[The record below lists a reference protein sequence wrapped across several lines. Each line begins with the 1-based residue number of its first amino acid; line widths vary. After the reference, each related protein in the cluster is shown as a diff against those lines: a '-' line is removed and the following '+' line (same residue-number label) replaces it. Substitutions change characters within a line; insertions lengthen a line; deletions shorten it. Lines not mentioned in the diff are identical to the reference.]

1 MAASS
6 SSVGSGGSSWSK
18 WQIALAFGAPVAV
31 GIGIW
36 YLRNSGFVTGQAKGI
51 TVEDDS
57 KNKIASMATSSQTS
71 LDVAGEET
79 NVPFEPAE
87 EVWLEVAHNSVEF
100 KLFIVLE
107 LNFITSCNLM

>member
-1 MAASS
+1 
-6 SSVGSGGSSWSK
+6 
-18 WQIALAFGAPVAV
+18 
-31 GIGIW
+31 
-36 YLRNSGFVTGQAKGI
+36 
-51 TVEDDS
+51 
-57 KNKIASMATSSQTS
+57 MATSSQTS